1 MFLSNSDKPQRVGGT
16 RDRATSLQGLRLSRI
31 TINSSQCIN
40 AGGSQAPRPPRSLVP
55 VHIHT
60 SATMTVAQSTPRS
73 ASPYAVFSGSTTLPL
88 PAAVSES
95 QSVSKPCKA
104 EIVQN
109 GSRGVSFSCLM
120 FGSLQRRPASWAPQ
134 ISFQNIHTA
143 NERETKQQHPKTLKT
158 FFTTSRGGKMHH
170 TLDSCW

>member
-1 MFLSNSDKPQRVGGT
+1 MHQCRGEPSPAAPPQPCSRSHSHLCDN
-16 RDRATSLQGLRLSRI
+16 DRCPKHPEVSLPL
-31 TINSSQCIN
+31 
-40 AGGSQAPRPPRSLVP
+40 
-55 VHIHT
+55 
-60 SATMTVAQSTPRS
+60 
-73 ASPYAVFSGSTTLPL
+73 YAVFSGSTTLPL

-109 GSRGVSFSCLM
+109 GSRGVAFSCLM